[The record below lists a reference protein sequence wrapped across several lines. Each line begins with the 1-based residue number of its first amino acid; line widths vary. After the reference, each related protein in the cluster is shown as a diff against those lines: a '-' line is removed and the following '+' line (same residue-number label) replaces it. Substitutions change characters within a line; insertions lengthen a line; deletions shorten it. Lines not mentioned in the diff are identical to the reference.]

1 MYEEPADGRIAET
14 SIHDPAEGARS
25 FLNSRTRI
33 RLGPIAIMQYR
44 ETMALG
50 QGRRRRNEDMS
61 MINDIPTSLLLI
73 TLLTGNASA
82 AAGNICA
89 DAKCAS

>member
-1 MYEEPADGRIAET
+1 
-14 SIHDPAEGARS
+14 
-25 FLNSRTRI
+25 
-33 RLGPIAIMQYR
+33 
-44 ETMALG
+44 
-50 QGRRRRNEDMS
+50 MS